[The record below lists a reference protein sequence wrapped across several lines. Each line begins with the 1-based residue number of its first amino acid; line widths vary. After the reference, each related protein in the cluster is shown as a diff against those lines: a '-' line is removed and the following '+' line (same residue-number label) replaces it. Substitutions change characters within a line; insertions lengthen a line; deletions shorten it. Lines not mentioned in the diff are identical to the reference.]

1 MFENLFRNKEYSSVQ
16 RSYLKTGKVMETAVL
31 IGKVIESYNC
41 EHFIKLFIELAQF
54 THEIFVDFD
63 LCCSD
68 CDLVDF
74 LVGACLCI
82 NMLGKNV
89 DKKIFVFLTVFTLI
103 EKFYQ

>member
-1 MFENLFRNKEYSSVQ
+1 MFFYCLKIYFVIKSIPFSVQ

-89 DKKIFVFLTVFTLI
+89 DKKFDDFDALLSA
-103 EKFYQ
+103 

>member
-1 MFENLFRNKEYSSVQ
+1 
-16 RSYLKTGKVMETAVL
+16 METAVL

-63 LCCSD
+63 VCCSD

-74 LVGACLCI
+74 LVGACLC
-82 NMLGKNV
+82 
-89 DKKIFVFLTVFTLI
+89 
-103 EKFYQ
+103 